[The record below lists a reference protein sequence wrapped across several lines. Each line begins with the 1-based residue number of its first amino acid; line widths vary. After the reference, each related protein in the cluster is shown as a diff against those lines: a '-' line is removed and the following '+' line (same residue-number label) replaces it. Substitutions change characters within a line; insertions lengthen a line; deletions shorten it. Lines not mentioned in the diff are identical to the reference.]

1 MNQNLTNYCYGL
13 PFLTGRAFIF
23 PTEMPPPE
31 RQHSEGATYVN
42 IPISPTSKKQL
53 HYMELEL
60 QEQASGT
67 WGAGT
72 QTPSQSKEASILAS
86 CSAHKVICVKD
97 TFICSTHYYDLK
109 YLQPIFFMSTYIF
122 SPKYQFQITKQI

>member
-1 MNQNLTNYCYGL
+1 
-13 PFLTGRAFIF
+13 
-23 PTEMPPPE
+23 MPPPE

-97 TFICSTHYYDLK
+97 T
-109 YLQPIFFMSTYIF
+109 YLFYTLLLSKVSATYLFMSTYIF
-122 SPKYQFQITKQI
+122 SPKYQFQITNQI